1 MDTMRLDTITSYP
14 KAGDIFVDDV
24 FTQLWACGY
33 TSAAECEPF
42 INEIRTGEYNK
53 MAVRYGS
60 HFVKWVIGHS
70 YAPNGSRPS
79 IRTLTATLKSIKE

>member
-1 MDTMRLDTITSYP
+1 MDTMRLDLITSYP
-14 KAGDIFVDDV
+14 KAGNIFVDDV

-53 MAVRYGS
+53 MIIRYGS
-60 HFVKWVIGHS
+60 NFVKWVIGHTL
-70 YAPNGSRPS
+70 APNGSRPS
-79 IRTLTATLKSIKE
+79 MRSLVTTLKNIKE

>member
-1 MDTMRLDTITSYP
+1 MDVKPVDMTTQYP
-14 KAGDIFVDDV
+14 ASGRVFVDEV
-24 FTQLWACGY
+24 FNQLWACGY
-33 TSAAECEPF
+33 TSATECEPF

-53 MAVRYGS
+53 MVVRYGN

-79 IRTLTATLKSIKE
+79 IRTLTTTLKGIKE